1 MEHIYTESQIYA
13 HTIMAKGKKWGFLGS
28 LLSDASLL
36 FWRII
41 TIVISALTLF
51 IIVQSAWSIIRSKR
65 EINRLNRLQEQ
76 YQRQIDADSTL
87 LNRLQ
92 YDEYLEQYARERY
105 NMQRPNEQ
113 VYKLEQSKN
122 QSK

>member
-1 MEHIYTESQIYA
+1 
-13 HTIMAKGKKWGFLGS
+13 MAKGKKWGFLGS

-51 IIVQSAWSIIRSKR
+51 IIVQSVWSIIRSKR

-76 YQRQIDADSTL
+76 YQRQIDADSAL

-105 NMQRPNEQ
+105 NMQRSNEQ

>member
-1 MEHIYTESQIYA
+1 
-13 HTIMAKGKKWGFLGS
+13 MAKGKKWGFLGS
-28 LLSDASLL
+28 LISDASLL

-51 IIVQSAWSIIRSKR
+51 IIVQSVWSIIRSKR

-76 YQRQIDADSTL
+76 YQRQIDADSAL

>member
-1 MEHIYTESQIYA
+1 
-13 HTIMAKGKKWGFLGS
+13 MAKGKKWGFLGS

>member
-1 MEHIYTESQIYA
+1 
-13 HTIMAKGKKWGFLGS
+13 MAKGKKWGFLGS

-65 EINRLNRLQEQ
+65 EINRLNRLQEL
-76 YQRQIDADSTL
+76 YQRQINADSAL

-113 VYKLEQSKN
+113 VYKLEHSKN

>member
-1 MEHIYTESQIYA
+1 
-13 HTIMAKGKKWGFLGS
+13 MAKGKKWGFLGS

-76 YQRQIDADSTL
+76 YQRQIDADSAQ
-87 LNRLQ
+87 LNRLR

>member
-1 MEHIYTESQIYA
+1 
-13 HTIMAKGKKWGFLGS
+13 MAKGKKWGFLGS

-76 YQRQIDADSTL
+76 YQRQIDADSAL

>member
-1 MEHIYTESQIYA
+1 
-13 HTIMAKGKKWGFLGS
+13 MAKGKKWGFLGS

-51 IIVQSAWSIIRSKR
+51 IIVQSVWSIIRSKR

-76 YQRQIDADSTL
+76 YQRQIDADSAL

>member
-1 MEHIYTESQIYA
+1 
-13 HTIMAKGKKWGFLGS
+13 MAKGKKWGFLGS

-51 IIVQSAWSIIRSKR
+51 IIVQSVWSIIRSKR

-76 YQRQIDADSTL
+76 YQRQIDADSAL

-113 VYKLEQSKN
+113 VYKLEQPKN

>member
-1 MEHIYTESQIYA
+1 
-13 HTIMAKGKKWGFLGS
+13 MAKGKKWGFLGS

-51 IIVQSAWSIIRSKR
+51 IIVQSVWSIIRSKR

-76 YQRQIDADSTL
+76 YQRQIDADSAL

-122 QSK
+122 